1 MTDQAPHTIHRYDE
15 ELGALRSLV
24 GRMGE
29 IAERQIAGATRAL
42 VERDARLAGDIV
54 AGDAELDRLERD
66 VEAQAIKV
74 LALRHPLANDLRLVV
89 GALKAAGDLERVGD
103 YAANAAKRCTIVAG
117 QPPLGSLNGFE
128 RMSALVVRNLHE
140 AVSALVSGDAEGAKR
155 VWSADQSVD
164 SIYTGIFR
172 EMLTHMMEDPR
183 NITAATHLLFVA
195 KNLERIGDHAT
206 NIAEIAHYLASGEI
220 LTGDR
225 PKADTT
231 TQMDPP
237 ASGG

>member
-15 ELGALRSLV
+15 ELGALKGLV

-42 VERDARLAGDIV
+42 VERDARLAGEII
-54 AGDAELDRLERD
+54 AGDAELDRLEQD
-66 VEAQAIKV
+66 VESQAIKV
-74 LALRHPLANDLRLVV
+74 LALRQPLANDLRLVV
-89 GALKAAGDLERVGD
+89 GAMRAAGDLERVGD
-103 YAANAAKRCTIVAG
+103 YAANAAKRCAVVAS

-128 RMSALVVRNLHE
+128 RMSALVIRNLHE
-140 AVSALVSGDAEGAKR
+140 AVHALVSGDAEAAKR
-155 VWSADQSVD
+155 VWRADQPVD
-164 SIYTGIFR
+164 TVYTGIFR
-172 EMLTHMMEDPR
+172 EMLTHMMEDTR

-206 NIAEIAHYLASGEI
+206 NIAEIAHYLASGEAI
-220 LTGDR
+220 AGER

-231 TQMDPP
+231 TQADPQ
-237 ASGG
+237 SSDS